1 MNKTST
7 ALLVTMMFSMLS
19 LWGCSHQNAGA
30 TNAKIR
36 ELENRHAKLE
46 EDYRVILA
54 TNEANRRKLSQLEAQ
69 RAELNQKIDEL
80 QAVVKERDE
89 LKAQLAT
96 RTEERDEIK
105 GQLTTRT
112 EERDTAVGQLMQ
124 FSKDLMT
131 LAGRIEAAASRPSS
145 NTLNAIPTS
154 RKSE

>member
-1 MNKTST
+1 MQKTST
-7 ALLVTMMFSMLS
+7 ALLVTMVLSMVS

-54 TNEANRRKLSQLEAQ
+54 ANEANRRKLSQLETQ
-69 RAELNQKIDEL
+69 RAELTQKIEEL

-89 LKAQLAT
+89 LKVQLAT
-96 RTEERDEIK
+96 RTEERDELK
-105 GQLTTRT
+105 TQLTTRT
-112 EERDTAVGQLMQ
+112 EERDTALGNLMQ
-124 FSKDLMT
+124 FSKDLVS
-131 LAGRIEAAASRPSS
+131 LAGRVEAAASRPAG
-145 NTLNAIPTS
+145 NALIAVPAS